1 MHSSWSEWVIVMP
14 WVLVPHTQA
23 YRFKSVSQRQHP
35 KPTFWEAGIGS
46 WDPTHCALTSSQHCS
61 YSLLLFLDEWR
72 VTLNTLG
79 PLVAQMVKNLPEK
92 QEMQVWSLGWEDPL
106 KKEMA
111 THCSIPAWRIP
122 WTEEPGGIQS
132 TGSQRVWHKRA
143 TFAFFL
149 CSFF

>member
-79 PLVAQMVKNLPEK
+79 PPCGSDGKESAWKAGDAGLIPGLGRPPEK
-92 QEMQVWSLGWEDPL
+92 GNGNPL
-106 KKEMA
+106 QYSCLENPMDRG
-111 THCSIPAWRIP
+111 AWRDTIHRVP
-122 WTEEPGGIQS
+122 K
-132 TGSQRVWHKRA
+132 SQAQKSDFR
-143 TFAFFL
+143 FL
-149 CSFF
+149 FM